1 LSACA
6 AAGIAV
12 AFASPIGGVLFSL
25 EEVSYYFPPKTMFRA
40 FFCAVTAALT
50 LKVIS
55 LVLLFLTQFL
65 NPNGSG
71 KIVLFE
77 VSYQRADWRA
87 SEMIIF
93 VFLGVVMGIYGALF
107 CKFNMLWTRT
117 FRQLKV
123 IKRWPLL
130 EVGLVS
136 LLTATV
142 IWYNPYT
149 RTMGVRI
156 IEELFSECAD
166 DRYNGACS
174 QQVEN
179 LPHLIKLLGMAVI
192 VKAFL

>member
-1 LSACA
+1 MSSLILSHA
-6 AAGIAV
+6 
-12 AFASPIGGVLFSL
+12 
-25 EEVSYYFPPKTMFRA
+25 
-40 FFCAVTAALT
+40 
-50 LKVIS
+50 
-55 LVLLFLTQFL
+55 QFL

-77 VSYQRADWRA
+77 VSYQRADWHA
-87 SEMIIF
+87 AEMIIF
-93 VFLGVVMGIYGALF
+93 VFLGVIMGIYGALF
-107 CKFNMLWTRT
+107 CKFNILWTRT

-123 IKRWPLL
+123 IQKWPLL
-130 EVGLVS
+130 ETVLVA

-156 IEELFSECAD
+156 IEELFSECTD

-174 QQVEN
+174 EHVDN